1 MSDRPQPVLRPWR
14 VTVLCGGPS
23 AEREVSLAGGR
34 AVTAA
39 IRSLGH
45 AVTEADI
52 TPDDLSALDLPADLV
67 FPVLH
72 GRFGEDGQLQEI
84 LEQRGVAF
92 VGCGSAASRIGIDK
106 DASKRKWQAAG
117 LPTAPWEIVT
127 RGDWSPPDG
136 LQPPVVVKPMAEG
149 SSIGVSVCDT
159 LESLQHT
166 LHRAV
171 SQYGRVMVERRL
183 AGPELTV
190 GVLGHAP
197 LPVVQVRPATD
208 FYDYAAKY
216 QRNDTAYLL
225 DPELDAATC
234 QAVQQLAVRAFAALG
249 CRDLS
254 RIDFIVDQRA
264 GPQLLEI
271 NTLPGFTDHS
281 LLPKAAAHAGIPF
294 PRLVEMLLEMAWAR
308 RTEAEKAP
316 PHANGPVPPD
326 RESRLFST

>member
-1 MSDRPQPVLRPWR
+1 MSDRPRPLCRQWR
-14 VTVLCGGPS
+14 VTVLRGGPS

-34 AVTAA
+34 AVAAA
-39 IRSLGH
+39 IRARGH

-52 TPDDLSALDLPADLV
+52 TPDDLSALDTPADVV

-84 LEQRGVAF
+84 LEQRGLAF
-92 VGCGSAASRIGIDK
+92 VGSGSAASRIGIDK
-106 DASKRKWQAAG
+106 DATKRKWKAAG

-136 LQPPVVVKPMAEG
+136 LQPPVVIKPLAEG

-159 LESLQHT
+159 VESLQHV
-166 LHRAV
+166 LPQAI
-171 SQYGRVMVERRL
+171 SDFGRVMVERRL

-190 GVLGHAP
+190 GVLGHDP
-197 LPVVQVRPATD
+197 LPVIQVRPAAG

-216 QRNDTAYLL
+216 QRDDTAYLL
-225 DPELDAATC
+225 DPDLDRATY
-234 QAVQQLAVRAFAALG
+234 QAVQQLAVKAFTVLG
-249 CRDLS
+249 CRDLA

-271 NTLPGFTDHS
+271 NTLPGFTSHS

-294 PRLVEMLLEMAWAR
+294 PRLVEMLLEMAWGRSTA
-308 RTEAEKAP
+308 
-316 PHANGPVPPD
+316 D
-326 RESRLFST
+326 RP

>member
-1 MSDRPQPVLRPWR
+1 MADVTRLLSGPLR

-34 AVTAA
+34 AVAA
-39 IRSLGH
+39 AVRQLGH

-52 TPDDLSALDLPADLV
+52 TPDDLSALDAPADVV

-84 LEQRGVAF
+84 LEQRGLAF
-92 VGCGSAASRIGIDK
+92 VGSGSAASRLGIDK
-106 DASKRKWQAAG
+106 DASKRTWQAAG

-136 LQPPVVVKPMAEG
+136 LQPPVVVKPLAEG

-159 LESLQHT
+159 LESLRHVLPQ
-166 LHRAV
+166 AI
-171 SQYGRVMVERRL
+171 SDFGRVLVERRL
-183 AGPELTV
+183 EGPELTV
-190 GVLGHAP
+190 GILGHDP
-197 LPVVQVRPATD
+197 LPVIQVRPAAE

-216 QRNDTAYLL
+216 QRDDTAYLL
-225 DPELDAATC
+225 DPDLDQATY
-234 QAVQQLAVRAFAALG
+234 QAIQEVAVKAFTVLG
-249 CRDLS
+249 CRDLA
-254 RIDFIVDQRA
+254 RIDFIIDRHT

-281 LLPKAAAHAGIPF
+281 LLPKAAGHIGIPF
-294 PRLVEMLLEMAWAR
+294 TRLVEMLLQMAWGR
-308 RTEAEKAP
+308 RNQDQP
-316 PHANGPVPPD
+316 
-326 RESRLFST
+326 